1 MKTFYGVTLLCFFV
15 GMLIVCSYAPW
26 KSASGGSSGAPSLL
40 GFAPVW
46 STQFLGVPGAH
57 IDVGSMGSRG
67 RRCVFLNRHRRLD
80 VFLPQQAHR
89 RKGLDGVRRRA
100 CCSTNCSPSSDK
112 RRINILYSQRRV
124 LLVEKPSTTN
134 RVPQKEGSATR
145 PPGYTN
151 PGLNLSAKKSLRSE
165 SYAAISI
172 VDNADSSIRIKGL
185 YDALHMAT
193 SDYLCDRAVPTRV
206 SW

>member
-89 RKGLDGVRRRA
+89 RKRLDGVRRRA

-112 RRINILYSQRRV
+112 RRIKYSLQPA
-124 LLVEKPSTTN
+124 PSTISRETVN
-134 RVPQKEGSATR
+134 NKSSSSERRQRNSAS
-145 PPGYTN
+145 
-151 PGLNLSAKKSLRSE
+151 GLHQPRLESISQEVSEERELR
-165 SYAAISI
+165 
-172 VDNADSSIRIKGL
+172 RHFHRG
-185 YDALHMAT
+185 
-193 SDYLCDRAVPTRV
+193 
-206 SW
+206 